1 MVVRRVLLNAGPIVH
16 FGAQTSLYEEQIYA
30 AGKGIVL
37 EGSQIV
43 SIQDS
48 SDLFD
53 EYSGVESDTNPSF
66 KIHDLGGAAVIPGL
80 IDAHT
85 HLLWAGDRSPEVRLR
100 REGMT
105 YADIARNGGG
115 IQSTVRATR
124 ASSNESL
131 FQTGYVRLREALS
144 TGTTHLEA
152 KSGYGLDTE
161 TELRLLDVMKTLG
174 DVAHVPTIDPTWMGA
189 HDVPDGATMVGYV
202 EELVSEQLPAVVEQN
217 IARSADV
224 FCEPG
229 WFDVESS
236 ERILTEARNQGMSLR
251 MHVDEFKD
259 GGGGVLAAD
268 LGVESADH
276 AYCTPLEVRRTMR
289 DRGVMTG
296 FLPGT
301 PYGMGDQWP
310 NMNEI
315 QSENV
320 PFTLATDFNPNCQTL
335 SLPFMMSLMVQ
346 RCGVHPLDALRAV
359 TVNAA
364 KTSPHPTGLVH
375 GQIKEGA
382 VANLNILQTEHWE
395 SVCLRPTGSPFSATV
410 LNGQF
415 IAH

>member
-1 MVVRRVLLNAGPIVH
+1 VRRVLLNAGPIVH
-16 FGAQTSLYEEQIYA
+16 FDGLTSSNDKCIYP
-30 AGKGIVL
+30 AGKGIVIIN
-37 EGSQIV
+37 GQIE
-43 SIQDS
+43 SIKDS
-48 SDLFD
+48 TDLVD
-53 EYSGVESDTNPSF
+53 EYGGTEGQSDPLL
-66 KIHDLGGAAVIPGL
+66 KIHDLEGSAIIPGL

-105 YADIARNGGG
+105 YADIANTGGG

-124 ASSNESL
+124 AASSESL
-131 FQTGYVRLREALS
+131 FKTGYVRLREALS

-152 KSGYGLDTE
+152 KSGYGLDTD
-161 TELRLLDVMKTLG
+161 TELRLLGVMKSLG
-174 DVAHVPTIDPTWMGA
+174 SAGHVPSIDPTWMGA
-189 HDVPDGATMVGYV
+189 HDVPNGTSMEAYV
-202 EELVSEQLPAVVEQN
+202 DELVSEQLPAVVEQN

-229 WFDVESS
+229 WFDTEAS
-236 ERILTEARNQGMSLR
+236 ERILNEARAQGLSLR

-259 GGGGVLAAD
+259 GGGGALAAD
-268 LGVESADH
+268 LRVDTADH
-276 AYCTPLEVRRTMR
+276 AYCTPLEVRRSMR

-301 PYGMGDQWP
+301 PYAMGDKWP
-310 NMNEI
+310 DMAEV
-315 QSENV
+315 EDEAV
-320 PFTLATDFNPNCQTL
+320 PYTLATDFNPNCQTL

-364 KTSPHPTGLVH
+364 KTTPHPTGLVH

-382 VANLNILQTEHWE
+382 IANLNILQTQHWE
-395 SVCLRPTGSPFSATV
+395 SVCLRPTGSPFTATV
-410 LNGQF
+410 LNGDF